1 MRYLILLLIAVS
13 FTALPAQNNAQ
24 KYTVHLSRPILT
36 VRQCFE
42 EIQKQTP
49 LIFSY
54 GDAVPL
60 TQKLNFG
67 KTNGPVSDFLDV
79 FARETDFQY
88 AFKRKKVLVYEDS
101 KTDAPDLTQTNPI
114 SSDKKYTLS
123 GYLRDSENGEELI
136 YGRISVE
143 GTAGGALSNEYG
155 FYSVTL
161 PAGSYQIKY
170 NYLGFQAQ
178 VYAVELRENIGRDVE
193 LKSQAVEMEAVEI
206 AEDPV
211 LERIHNAEVGVL
223 DINVQDFNSVP
234 VVLGEKDIL
243 KTMTL
248 LPGISGSNEGG
259 GDLFVRGGSAD
270 QNLLLLDEAP
280 VYNPSHLL
288 GFFSVFNSDALR
300 DLKVYKGGIPAQ
312 YGGRSSSVFDIRM
325 KEGNR
330 KRLAGAGGIGLISS
344 RLAFEGPLFRKKGS
358 FIVTGRRTYLDF
370 LTRLS
375 PSEAVRTTRLFFYD
389 FNAKLNYS
397 FGKRERN
404 RIYLSYYFGR
414 DRLASKAIPIG
425 MDWGN
430 STFTLRW
437 NHLVNEKVFSNT
449 SLILSDYNYSFDVEL
464 EPNTFT
470 LGAGISN
477 ASLKEDVTWFANER
491 NTIRMGF
498 NMTAH
503 GFKAG
508 DFRIKGPDIDQRF
521 QVGSKQA
528 FENTLYV
535 GNDQQLGK
543 QIRLNYG
550 LRLSMFNLVG
560 PARTYEFSPEGAPT
574 DTTNYATGFVYKT
587 YGGLEP
593 RFSAAWSPDDR
604 HSFKL
609 SYSRLFQYI
618 HKLSGN
624 SASLPT
630 DFWVPTSAIVR
641 PQRTDQVS
649 TGYFRSFD
657 QGKIE
662 ASAELFYKQ
671 MANQIDYRDGATLF
685 FNDQFESQ
693 LVFGEGRAYG
703 VELLL
708 RKNKGR
714 FHGWVSYTLSRSR
727 RRFSQ
732 INNGEWYSARQD
744 RIHDASIVLGY
755 DFSPR
760 LEGNVNWVFAT
771 GDAVTFPSGKYEID
785 GNLVTYYTGRN
796 EYRFPPYHRMD
807 LGLTW
812 IAGVH
817 ERFSHNMNFS
827 IYNIYARENPFA
839 YNFRDDPN
847 NPGQLE
853 AVRIS
858 LFSFVPSV
866 TWNFEF

>member
-1 MRYLILLLIAVS
+1 MRYLMLLWVVVGFAV
-13 FTALPAQNNAQ
+13 LPVQSLAQ
-24 KYTVHLSRPILT
+24 KYTVRLSRPILT
-36 VRQCFE
+36 VEQCFE
-42 EIQKQTP
+42 EIQQQTP

-54 GDAVPL
+54 GNTVPL
-60 TQKLNFG
+60 NQKLNFG
-67 KTNGPVSDFLDV
+67 KTNGNVREFLDV

-88 AFKRKKVLVYEDS
+88 SFNRKKVLIFEDDDATEQPVAETP
-101 KTDAPDLTQTNPI
+101 KTG
-114 SSDKKYTLS
+114 KKYTLS
-123 GYLRDSENGEELI
+123 GYLRDADNAEELI

-143 GTAGGALSNEYG
+143 GTPGGALSNEYG
-155 FYSVTL
+155 FYSITL
-161 PAGSYQIKY
+161 PAGSYRIKY
-170 NYLGFQAQ
+170 NYLGFEAQ
-178 VYAVELRENIGRDVE
+178 VYALELRENVRKDVE
-193 LKSQAVEMEAVEI
+193 LKGEDVEI
-206 AEDPV
+206 ELVEIEEDPV
-211 LERIHNAEVGVL
+211 LEHLRNAEVGVL
-223 DINVQDFNSVP
+223 DINVPDLNAVP
-234 VVLGEKDIL
+234 VVFGEKDIL

-248 LPGISGSNEGG
+248 LPGVSGASEAGG
-259 GDLFVRGGSAD
+259 NLFVRGGGAD

-300 DLKVYKGGIPAQ
+300 DLKVFKGGIPAQ

-330 KRLAGAGGIGLISS
+330 KRLAGSGGIGLISS
-344 RLAFEGPLFRKKGS
+344 RLALEGPLFKKKGS
-358 FIVTGRRTYLDF
+358 FIVTGRRTYLDL

-375 PSEAVRTTRLFFYD
+375 PSEAIRNTRLFFYD

-397 FGKRERN
+397 FGKRNRN
-404 RIYLSYYFGR
+404 RLYLSYYFGR
-414 DRLASKAIPIG
+414 DRLASKSIPIG

-430 STFTLRW
+430 STLTLRW
-437 NHLVNEKVFSNT
+437 NHLINDKVFSNT
-449 SLILSDYNYSFDVEL
+449 SLILSDYNYSFDVIL
-464 EPNTFT
+464 DPNTFT
-470 LGAGISN
+470 LGSGISN
-477 ASLKEDVTWFANER
+477 ASLKEDITWFANDR
-491 NTIRMGF
+491 NTLRFGF
-498 NMTAH
+498 TMLAH

-508 DFRIKGPDIDQRF
+508 EFEIDGPDINRRF
-521 QVGSKQA
+521 QVGTKQA
-528 FENTLYV
+528 FENSFYA

-543 QIRLNYG
+543 YFRLNYG
-550 LRLSMFNLVG
+550 LRMSVFSLVG
-560 PARTYEFSPEGAPT
+560 PARTYDFSAEGEPI
-574 DTTNYATGFVYKT
+574 DTTNYAAGFVYKT
-587 YGGLEP
+587 YAGLEP
-593 RFSAAWSPDDR
+593 RFSASFNPDDVQ
-604 HSFKL
+604 SFKV
-609 SYSRLFQYI
+609 SYARLFQYI

-624 SASLPT
+624 SANLPT
-630 DFWVPTSAIVR
+630 DYWVPTSAIVR

-649 TGYFRSFD
+649 VGYFRNFG
-657 QGKIE
+657 QGQYE
-662 ASAELFYKQ
+662 ASTELFYKT

-703 VELLL
+703 AEFLL

-714 FHGWVSYTLSRSR
+714 FHGWISYTLSRSQ
-727 RRFSQ
+727 RRFTE
-732 INNGEWYSARQD
+732 INQGQWYSARQD
-744 RIHDASIVLGY
+744 RIHDVSIVLGF

-760 LEGNVNWVFAT
+760 LEGNINWVFAT

-807 LGLTW
+807 WGLTW
-812 IAGVH
+812 IAGAS

-827 IYNIYARENPFA
+827 IYNVYGRENPFA

-858 LFSFVPSV
+858 LFSFIPSV